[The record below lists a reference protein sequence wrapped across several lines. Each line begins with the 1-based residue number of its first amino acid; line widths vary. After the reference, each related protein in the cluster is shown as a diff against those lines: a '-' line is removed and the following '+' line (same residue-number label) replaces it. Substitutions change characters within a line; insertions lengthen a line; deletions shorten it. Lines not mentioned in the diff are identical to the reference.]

1 MVSVFSEIDFLV
13 KKKKRTWRA
22 EKKAVTHGKF
32 FIFLIS
38 IRLVTF
44 TF

>member
-1 MVSVFSEIDFLV
+1 MVSVFSEIDFLI
-13 KKKKRTWRA
+13 KKKRTWRA

-38 IRLVTF
+38 IRLATF